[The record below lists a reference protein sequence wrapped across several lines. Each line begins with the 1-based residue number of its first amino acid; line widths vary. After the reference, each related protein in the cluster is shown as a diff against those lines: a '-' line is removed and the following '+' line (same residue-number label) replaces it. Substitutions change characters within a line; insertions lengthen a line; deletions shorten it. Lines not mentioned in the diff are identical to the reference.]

1 VPFIIGQLYS
11 NEALK
16 IMQGDIQMETVLEE
30 EGNIKRE
37 VIIKREAIHLGTAT
51 SASLKDG
58 LGALQSWGRGGKGG
72 KKTWR

>member
-1 VPFIIGQLYS
+1 
-11 NEALK
+11 
-16 IMQGDIQMETVLEE
+16 METVLEE